1 MRLFAPKRESGMQKI
16 CAATKTAMG
25 VMNFTPCWRIK
36 RLPQGHSRIMLRTD

>member
-1 MRLFAPKRESGMQKI
+1 
-16 CAATKTAMG
+16 MG